1 MCAVVGFVLCITDLT
16 HVAPASSVYVHLYV
30 AVLSA
35 AHSYIVVCVVCCDF
49 PKLFIYKP
57 HGMCASARARV
68 KIAVCDSTI
77 AITIHTRLAGA
88 HIAAQHKQ
96 KNIYHARIFTTI
108 LCTIYS
114 GLAHNKRVVASRAVL
129 PKRVFILNFH
139 AFCTSMSKK
148 ITDYTVEL
156 CRGAHYATE
165 CMHTI
170 FSRMCLPTYKCR
182 FFWNVHETFV
192 LHSFTNSF
200 AQQHNF
206 SREKSIAFGSGF
218 GQRKRRVRVDE
229 VSLSVSLRRD

>member
-96 KNIYHARIFTTI
+96 KNIYHAFSLPFYALFTADWRITNESSPRARRFTKE
-108 LCTIYS
+108 S
-114 GLAHNKRVVASRAVL
+114 
-129 PKRVFILNFH
+129 FH
-139 AFCTSMSKK
+139 T
-148 ITDYTVEL
+148 
-156 CRGAHYATE
+156 
-165 CMHTI
+165 
-170 FSRMCLPTYKCR
+170 
-182 FFWNVHETFV
+182 
-192 LHSFTNSF
+192 
-200 AQQHNF
+200 
-206 SREKSIAFGSGF
+206 
-218 GQRKRRVRVDE
+218 
-229 VSLSVSLRRD
+229 